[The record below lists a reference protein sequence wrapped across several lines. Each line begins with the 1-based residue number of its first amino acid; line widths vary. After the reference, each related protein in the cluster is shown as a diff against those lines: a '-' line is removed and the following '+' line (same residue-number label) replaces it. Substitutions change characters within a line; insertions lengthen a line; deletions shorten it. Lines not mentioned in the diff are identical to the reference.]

1 MAMEPPKRRRIW
13 AKRPPL
19 PHEELQA
26 PAAQPALAAEAAPAG
41 HRRRQVSCPSR
52 GPQRPCCFAADGS
65 GRAAT
70 AKGTRD
76 GRCSFC
82 HRDNMDTALGTAR
95 GRKIVARLLRQW
107 RLIAPSIFEAA
118 FNQSVLVEIDGATR
132 ESLRAQVSEPTW
144 EELLAKRC
152 SIVAGPSPQ
161 ELREY
166 QDGVEQDR
174 AYVQKKFF
182 PNRTRTVRHANH
194 QWRAP
199 MSEELRGQV
208 RDLAHNDA
216 GLPAA
221 NNSPAAAALESWCKR
236 GSWDLCRQCASM
248 QPRHLKEAASR
259 DAAKGNIILCKNCA
273 KKEDKKTWIPSPED
287 VPAVLRGLSWAQIE
301 ALRPLDVD
309 SGPEWKAEFGYYFHS
324 SMIRFSW
331 ALDDVEDKIDAL
343 PSRQERKRAKK
354 VRATSL
360 LGPRSVYGS
369 LSDRWS
375 RPTRF
380 DVFGLDW
387 RRLSISSWTR
397 TTATTGNGS
406 SGTGAS

>member
-1 MAMEPPKRRRIW
+1 
-13 AKRPPL
+13 
-19 PHEELQA
+19 
-26 PAAQPALAAEAAPAG
+26 
-41 HRRRQVSCPSR
+41 
-52 GPQRPCCFAADGS
+52 
-65 GRAAT
+65 
-70 AKGTRD
+70 
-76 GRCSFC
+76 
-82 HRDNMDTALGTAR
+82 
-95 GRKIVARLLRQW
+95 
-107 RLIAPSIFEAA
+107 
-118 FNQSVLVEIDGATR
+118 
-132 ESLRAQVSEPTW
+132 
-144 EELLAKRC
+144 
-152 SIVAGPSPQ
+152 
-161 ELREY
+161 
-166 QDGVEQDR
+166 
-174 AYVQKKFF
+174 
-182 PNRTRTVRHANH
+182 
-194 QWRAP
+194 

-221 NNSPAAAALESWCKR
+221 YVSSAAAALETWCKR
-236 GSWDLCRQCASM
+236 GSWDLCRQCASV

-273 KKEDKKTWIPSPED
+273 KKEDKKTWMPSPED

>member
-1 MAMEPPKRRRIW
+1 MCAWPFAALNSIRDRLPHVARLALCRAAVAMEPPKRRRIW

-19 PHEELQA
+19 PREEPQA

-41 HRRRQVSCPSR
+41 RRRRQVFCSGK
-52 GPQRPCCFAADGS
+52 GPEQPCRFAADGS
-65 GRAAT
+65 GQAARA
-70 AKGTRD
+70 TRD
-76 GRCSFC
+76 GHCSFC
-82 HRDNMDTALGTAR
+82 HRGNMEASLERAH
-95 GRKIVARLLRQW
+95 GRKIVARLLKQW
-107 RLIAPSIFEAA
+107 RSTAPNIFEAA
-118 FNQSVLVEIDGATR
+118 FNQSILAEIDGATK

-144 EELLAKRC
+144 GELLGKRC
-152 SIVAGPSPQ
+152 SIVADPSPQ

-221 NNSPAAAALESWCKR
+221 YVSSAAAALETWCKR
-236 GSWDLCRQCASM
+236 GSWDLCRQCASV

-259 DAAKGNIILCKNCA
+259 DAAKGNIVLCKNCA

-331 ALDDVEDKIDAL
+331 AVDDVEDKIDAL
-343 PSRQERKRAKK
+343 PSRRERKRAKK
-354 VRATSL
+354 ARATCL
-360 LGPRSVYGS
+360 LGPRSVDGS
-369 LSDRWS
+369 
-375 RPTRF
+375 F
-380 DVFGLDW
+380 
-387 RRLSISSWTR
+387 
-397 TTATTGNGS
+397 
-406 SGTGAS
+406 